1 MWYNSQPQ
9 GWKTKFASYS
19 FDLVPR
25 LKENLSC
32 PVLQD
37 TLEEDN
43 IKIFMKVNFF
53 KRCWLVGHL
62 LATVL

>member
-19 FDLVPR
+19 FDQVPR

-37 TLEEDN
+37 TLKANN

-53 KRCWLVGHL
+53 KSCLLVGHL

>member
-1 MWYNSQPQ
+1 MCYNSHPQ
-9 GWKTKFASYS
+9 EWKTNFASYS

-25 LKENLSC
+25 LRENLSC

-37 TLEEDN
+37 TLKENN

-53 KRCWLVGHL
+53 KRCLLVGHL